1 VYARPY
7 AGPGGKIKISSDGGS
22 EPAWAPSG
30 REIFYRTA
38 DAMMAVPVTTQPE
51 LSAGTGRPLFPDRYA
66 RWGREDG
73 SRNYD
78 VSPDGSRFLV
88 IKTAE
93 RKDEPVTQIQ
103 LLANWPAELPVAD
116 ALKR

>member
-1 VYARPY
+1 
-7 AGPGGKIKISSDGGS
+7 
-22 EPAWAPSG
+22 
-30 REIFYRTA
+30 
-38 DAMMAVPVTTQPE
+38 MAVPVTTQPE

-88 IKTAE
+88 IKSGE
-93 RKDEPVTQIQ
+93 RKDEPATLIQ
-103 LLANWPAELPVAD
+103 LVANWPAELPAPD
-116 ALKR
+116 AQKR